1 MPSYLV
7 DQVASGGG
15 LARVDVANDD
25 NVDVGLFLSHL
36 ERFLDPVRLNASER
50 MLALTFKF
58 FSDLKRKL
66 RGLGATNTSQRSS
79 DDEIEDKLNHLLQQL
94 VDLVLA
100 AAKVTT

>member
-7 DQVASGGG
+7 DQVAGGGG

-50 MLALTFKF
+50 MLTLTFKF
-58 FSDLKRKL
+58 FSDLRE
-66 RGLGATNTSQRSS
+66 SCM
-79 DDEIEDKLNHLLQQL
+79 
-94 VDLVLA
+94 DLVQLKQ
-100 AAKVTT
+100 AKDHQMMRLRTN